1 MTFDRDSTDSDPSVA
16 HGRADGEE
24 PPADPV
30 EVARIIC
37 LRQLTAAPKTR
48 SQLAKKRV
56 PQEAAQVV
64 LDRLTEVGLIDD
76 AAFAQTWV
84 ESRRRDRGLSRRVLA
99 HELRQRGVAV
109 DDAKPALDFVDE
121 ESDERTARALVEK
134 KVGATGGL
142 APTVRTRR
150 LIGLL
155 ARKGYSPQLASRVVR
170 EVLEADGEAAS
181 EDET

>member
-1 MTFDRDSTDSDPSVA
+1 M
-16 HGRADGEE
+16 
-24 PPADPV
+24 
-30 EVARIIC
+30 
-37 LRQLTAAPKTR
+37 RQLTAAPKTR
-48 SQLAKKRV
+48 SQLATALAKKRV

-84 ESRRRDRGLSRRVLA
+84 ESRRRDRGLSRRALA

-109 DDAKPALDFVDE
+109 DDAKPALDLVDE

-134 KVGATGGL
+134 KVGATRGL